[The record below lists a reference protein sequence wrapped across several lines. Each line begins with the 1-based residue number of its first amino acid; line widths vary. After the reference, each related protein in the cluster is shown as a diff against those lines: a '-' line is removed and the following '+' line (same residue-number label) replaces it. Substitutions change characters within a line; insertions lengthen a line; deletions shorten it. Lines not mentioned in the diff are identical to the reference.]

1 MRSTTGRN
9 LRRILLLTDKSDV
22 ENINQNDFKNIEY
35 NQLGEADKWK
45 VTYLK
50 ELINIKFGRLQIE
63 NFVPEE
69 IEETNHFVSSQH
81 FLEARFPIDTFRVFP
96 IKNIKFKTQK

>member
-22 ENINQNDFKNIEY
+22 ENINQNDFKTLEY
-35 NQLGEADKWK
+35 HQLGEADKWK

-69 IEETNHFVSSQH
+69 IEETIHFVSTS
-81 FLEARFPIDTFRVFP
+81 
-96 IKNIKFKTQK
+96 

>member
-35 NQLGEADKWK
+35 HQLEADKWK
-45 VTYLK
+45 VTYLM
-50 ELINIKFGRLQIE
+50 ELINIKFGRLQI
-63 NFVPEE
+63 
-69 IEETNHFVSSQH
+69 
-81 FLEARFPIDTFRVFP
+81 
-96 IKNIKFKTQK
+96 